1 MAIPD
6 FQTLMLPLLR
16 ISAHS
21 EVSLADATELLS
33 REFNLTK
40 EERNTLLPSKKQSI
54 IKNRVGWARTYL
66 VKAGLLQA
74 TKRAHFIITDEG
86 KSVLNRGVTCINIKF
101 LERYDEFKKFYYFNG
116 EKDPSNTRGETSDEN
131 LTPEEIIHNALDKI
145 EDALGDEILD
155 KIMKQTPEFFENIV
169 VKLLVAMGYGG
180 SFEEAGKALGK
191 SGDGGVE
198 GVIDQDV
205 LGLDRIYVQANQ
217 YTDGN
222 HVGSGAIRDF
232 FGSLDRAKASKGI
245 FVTTS
250 DFTND
255 AKETAQY
262 LSKRL
267 VLINGKQLVK
277 LMIRYG
283 IGCRLEETVYIKKLD
298 EDFFD
303 S

>member
-6 FQTLMLPLLR
+6 FQKLMLPLLR
-16 ISAHS
+16 ISARS

-33 REFNLTK
+33 QEFNLTE
-40 EERNTLLPSKKQSI
+40 EERNILLPSKKESI

-66 VKAGLLQA
+66 VKAGLLRA
-74 TKRAHFIITDEG
+74 TKRAHFMITDEG
-86 KSVLNRGVTCINIKF
+86 KSVLDRGVTCINIKF
-101 LERYDEFKKFYYFNG
+101 LERYDEFKNFYYFNG
-116 EKDPSNTRGETSDEN
+116 EKDPSNSREKTSDEN

-155 KIMKQTPEFFENIV
+155 KIMNKTPEFFENLV

-191 SGDGGVE
+191 SGDGGVD

-205 LGLDRIYVQANQ
+205 LGLDRIYVQVKRYA
-217 YTDGN
+217 DDN
-222 HVGSGAIRDF
+222 HVGSAAIRDF
-232 FGSLDRAKASKGI
+232 FGSLDRVKASKGL

-267 VLINGKQLVK
+267 VLINGRQLVK